1 VSKQSHLAFAA
12 ALTLAFVLALL
23 VAWDGVASMA
33 RNWGRDEY
41 SYGYLVPFLAAFFI
55 WQKKHQLS
63 AVAFQPAW
71 SGVALTLFGLFL
83 ILFGELGT
91 LYVMVQYGFVVTL
104 HGIALAALGWQGY
117 RLVAMPL
124 ALLFFAVPL
133 PGFLYNNLSQ
143 SLQLISSQIGVWVVR
158 LFGISVYLEGN
169 VIHLAT
175 MKLQVA
181 EACNGLRYLFPLM
194 AVGFMV
200 AYIYRAPLWKKAIV
214 FVSTIPITV
223 LMNSFRIGLI
233 GVSVEYWGPE
243 MTEGIL
249 HDFEGWV
256 VFMGSV
262 GLLLAEMW
270 LLNRIGRPKRRFQD
284 AFHIDFPG
292 PLPVGARLVPATFP
306 TPLLAAIVCVLCG
319 IFLMNALPERAEV
332 VPERTTFVDFP
343 RDLGEWKGERDR
355 LAPIFVDALKFD
367 DYLLADFVN
376 SAGKPVNLYVAYYGS
391 QRKGASVHSPRT
403 CIPGDGWEIG
413 DLQQRDIGA
422 GGDGGRRLR
431 VNRVVIQKGDASQ
444 LVYYWFQQRGRLM
457 TNEYLVKWFLFQ
469 DALTQARTDGALVR
483 LTTPIMPGAAI
494 EDADERLVELARLVA
509 VALKPYVPE

>member
-1 VSKQSHLAFAA
+1 MAFAV
-12 ALTLAFVLALL
+12 ALILALAL
-23 VAWDGVASMA
+23 AILIAWDGVVSMV

-41 SYGYLVPFLAAFFI
+41 SYGYLMPFLVAFFI
-55 WQKKHQLS
+55 WQKKHEL
-63 AVAFQPAW
+63 AGLNFRPAW
-71 SGVALTLFGLFL
+71 SGVLLTLFGLFV

-117 RLVAMPL
+117 RLVAVPL

-143 SLQLISSQIGVWVVR
+143 SLQLISSEIGVWVIR

-200 AYIYRAPLWKKAIV
+200 AYIYRAPLWKKALV
-214 FVSTIPITV
+214 FISTVPITV

-256 VFMGSV
+256 IFMGAV
-262 GLLLAEMW
+262 AVLLAEMW
-270 LLNRIGRPKRRFQD
+270 LLNLIGRPKRPFRD
-284 AFHIDFPG
+284 AFYVHFPG
-292 PLPVGARLVPATFP
+292 PLPAESGISPSAFPLPLAVVLFCLICGTLVMT
-306 TPLLAAIVCVLCG
+306 LV
-319 IFLMNALPERAEV
+319 PERAEV
-332 VPERTTFVDFP
+332 VPERTAFVEFP
-343 RDLGEWKGERDR
+343 GRLGEWTGKIDR
-355 LAPIFVDALKFD
+355 LEPIYIDALKLD
-367 DYLLADFVN
+367 DYLLAEFARPD
-376 SAGKPVNLYVAYYGS
+376 GDRVNLYIAYYGT
-391 QRKGASVHSPRT
+391 QRKGASVHSPRS
-403 CIPGDGWEIG
+403 CIPGDGWKIA
-413 DLQQRDIGA
+413 DLRQQDIDGA
-422 GGDGGRRLR
+422 MVNGQPLR
-431 VNRVVIQKGDASQ
+431 VNRVVIKKGDASQ
-444 LVYYWFQQRGRLM
+444 LVYYWFQQRGRIM
-457 TNEYLVKWFLFQ
+457 TNEYKVKWHLFE
-469 DALTQARTDGALVR
+469 DALTRGRTDGALVR
-483 LTTPIMPGAAI
+483 LTTPVASGTAIAA
-494 EDADERLVELARLVA
+494 ADERLGEIARLVA
-509 VALKPYVPE
+509 VELEPYVPN